1 MKNKLFSGRKLRIA
15 LAALFLL
22 AAGAA
27 FSGFGMITAPLLQ
40 LQFAPALMRC
50 FAAFSLGALLTVL
63 GIALTAFLFGRFY
76 CAFFCPL
83 GILQDFFG
91 WVSRRKGKTSADFRK
106 TRLALAGMALGML
119 VFGWTTPFLLL
130 DPYSNAGRMA
140 GAFTAGGF
148 LPLILIAALAIW
160 KKRIYCTAV
169 CPVGT
174 VLGAFAEHGIFRL
187 RMTEDCVKC
196 GLCVKNCPSG
206 CIDLKNGSIDN
217 ARCVRCMNCL
227 SVCRTGGVKFSLFR
241 NEAIHGKHSRSA
253 ISSSSSPAPLSSTGA
268 STDASIG
275 VAALPISTS
284 SVSAAEPASP
294 EKPQKR
300 EVEKVPV
307 DLSRRAFLIDCACL
321 LGGLAA
327 GALLVKGGMAKLETF
342 ARRFRILPPGALNAE
357 RFASK
362 CTSCQLCTANCP
374 SGIIVSAPGGAGP
387 VSLDL
392 SRGFCRYD
400 CRRCSE
406 LCPTGALLPLSL
418 AQKQKTRIALARLNP
433 RTCIVFQEGVQCGRC
448 AAVCPTKAVTLRRT
462 GAPRL
467 TADLCIGCGACQSVC
482 PAPGKAMTVHEIE
495 QQTLLEA

>member
-1 MKNKLFSGRKLRIA
+1 MRNKRDLWRRFRIV

-22 AAGAA
+22 GAGAA
-27 FSGFGMITAPLLQ
+27 FSGFGWMAAPLLQ

-63 GIALTAFLFGRFY
+63 GIALTAFLFGRVY
-76 CAFFCPL
+76 CAVFCPL

-91 WVSRRKGKTSADFRK
+91 WVSRRKGGKTADFRK
-106 TRLALAGMALGML
+106 TRFVLAGIALGML
-119 VFGWTTPFLLL
+119 FSGWTAPFLLL

-140 GAFTAGGF
+140 GAFAAGGF
-148 LPLILIAALAIW
+148 LPLIVIAALAVW
-160 KKRIYCTAV
+160 KKRIYCTAL

-174 VLGAFAEHGIFRL
+174 VLGAIAEHGIFQL
-187 RMTEDCVKC
+187 KMTEDCVKC
-196 GLCVKNCPSG
+196 GLCVKNCPPG
-206 CIDLKNGSIDN
+206 CIDPEKGLLDN
-217 ARCVRCMNCL
+217 ARCVRCMNCI

-241 NEAIHGKHSRSA
+241 HEAIHGKRSRTKLSTSPSPSPLFSSSF
-253 ISSSSSPAPLSSTGA
+253 SSSSG
-268 STDASIG
+268 
-275 VAALPISTS
+275 
-284 SVSAAEPASP
+284 AAEPVFP
-294 EKPQKR
+294 RTRTR
-300 EVEKVPV
+300 EAEEKVPV
-307 DLSRRAFLIDCACL
+307 DRSRRAFLIDCACL

-327 GALLVKGGMAKLETF
+327 GALLVKGGLAKLETF

-362 CTSCQLCTANCP
+362 CTSCQLCTVNCP

-392 SRGFCRYD
+392 SRGFCQYD

-467 TADLCIGCGACQSVC
+467 TENLCIGCGACQSVC